1 MGNKKSTTVKND
13 CIEGFSNINEDELDI
28 SNIDRLQII
37 AIKEM
42 NKRLDKL
49 EKEKQTELFYAMPKI
64 DLCNY
69 RLF

>member
-1 MGNKKSTTVKND
+1 MGNKKSTIKNS
-13 CIEGFSNINEDELDI
+13 CMEELNNIDENNLDI
-28 SNIDRLQII
+28 SNIDRLQIK
-37 AIKEM
+37 AIKEI

-49 EKEKQTELFYAMPKI
+49 KKEKQTKLFYAMPKI